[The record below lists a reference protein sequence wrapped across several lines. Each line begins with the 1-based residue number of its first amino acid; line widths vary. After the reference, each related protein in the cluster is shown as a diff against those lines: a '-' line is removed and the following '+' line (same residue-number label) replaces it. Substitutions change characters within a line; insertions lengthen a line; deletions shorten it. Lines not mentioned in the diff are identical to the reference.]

1 MADTNLQTGGQ
12 AAPKTAEEKKAFNA
26 TRRKSRLDGLH
37 RAPVPVDTVKDEVI
51 ASVEDATAAA
61 KGRRESKIAP
71 VLKQETDLI
80 KDKAGVGTGKV
91 SPRDEKHIK
100 VNVKNFAILQK
111 KEIKSTYKIKE
122 TLGQGS
128 FGCVK
133 RVMHRDLAEDRA
145 LKIIKRTSVTSD

>member
-1 MADTNLQTGGQ
+1 MD
-12 AAPKTAEEKKAFNA
+12 
-26 TRRKSRLDGLH
+26 RLDGLH
-37 RAPVPVDTVKDEVI
+37 RAPVPVDTVKDEVK

-61 KGRRESKIAP
+61 KGRRESKVAA
-71 VLKQETDLI
+71 VTKQESEAI
-80 KDKAGVGTGKV
+80 KDKVEGGAGTGKV